1 MVEQEQEDSKP
12 LEPQPIPREQLESV
26 DETVSIN
33 KKNAPKRV
41 NPLLDTVKRRVN
53 RAAKAIKRIAPSV
66 KIIMHES
73 AEDFTAATGSRGRG
87 TFLDNTIHINL
98 ENASGTT
105 VAHEA
110 FHAILLSKI
119 STDLQAQQ
127 VTKRL
132 MQSMAK
138 SLDANS
144 PLKKD
149 RRICRGYDENIKN
162 EERLAQVLGELSSN
176 YTQLKAPEKS
186 LVRRW
191 IDKLSKR
198 LGYEVSEFTQEDQ
211 DVVDLLNTL
220 AAKVTAGV
228 EVEEGDVEVL
238 ETEQGDGGEV
248 GTLKV
253 REQKD
258 SRNSPKVETDKRSF
272 AKFISNKDL
281 GDFDGRDFVTN
292 MYDFTTAGVVDIGN
306 GITLDLQGGKSYVPF
321 MMEKQGLSIGDV
333 SNLAAFNTK
342 AQAESFIRNS
352 EQGNAKLFMPHAGT
366 IEGSWQFQQSIFEQ
380 LMNAALDNK
389 ILSKKDIINSFNEVL
404 TNEVGKKAFAIFKK
418 KLGKNIRN
426 FNSFSKN
433 PLEIVE
439 LLNTTNNFSPE
450 LRKALNDKLSA
461 NKKYQAAI
469 GVKSK
474 EAFALKLEDPLNKG
488 VEGGDLMGV
497 VEFDNTNFE
506 ISKPKPGDADYHPSF
521 AWTVKAKIEGVY
533 QPTKF
538 YKSYD
543 VTDEYTKYNQSGPNV
558 SRKAEQTKRAVHKNQ
573 CYE

>member
-1 MVEQEQEDSKP
+1 M
-12 LEPQPIPREQLESV
+12 
-26 DETVSIN
+26 
-33 KKNAPKRV
+33 
-41 NPLLDTVKRRVN
+41 
-53 RAAKAIKRIAPSV
+53 
-66 KIIMHES
+66 
-73 AEDFTAATGSRGRG
+73 
-87 TFLDNTIHINL
+87 
-98 ENASGTT
+98 
-105 VAHEA
+105 
-110 FHAILLSKI
+110 
-119 STDLQAQQ
+119 
-127 VTKRL
+127 
-132 MQSMAK
+132 
-138 SLDANS
+138 
-144 PLKKD
+144 
-149 RRICRGYDENIKN
+149 
-162 EERLAQVLGELSSN
+162 GELSSN

-404 TNEVGKKAFAIFKK
+404 TNEVGKKAFAIFK
-418 KLGKNIRN
+418 R
-426 FNSFSKN
+426 S
-433 PLEIVE
+433 
-439 LLNTTNNFSPE
+439 
-450 LRKALNDKLSA
+450 
-461 NKKYQAAI
+461 
-469 GVKSK
+469 
-474 EAFALKLEDPLNKG
+474 
-488 VEGGDLMGV
+488 
-497 VEFDNTNFE
+497 
-506 ISKPKPGDADYHPSF
+506 
-521 AWTVKAKIEGVY
+521 
-533 QPTKF
+533 
-538 YKSYD
+538 
-543 VTDEYTKYNQSGPNV
+543 
-558 SRKAEQTKRAVHKNQ
+558 
-573 CYE
+573 